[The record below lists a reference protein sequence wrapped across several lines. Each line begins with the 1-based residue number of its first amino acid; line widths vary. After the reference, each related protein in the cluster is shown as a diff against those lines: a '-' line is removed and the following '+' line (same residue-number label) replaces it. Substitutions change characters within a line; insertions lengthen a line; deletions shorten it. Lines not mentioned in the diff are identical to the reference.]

1 VTVVVVG
8 GSASNVGKTT
18 LAAGLIRRHAAR
30 GRTVAVKVSVRER
43 ACETVVLTLRPGDDA
58 EHRRDTGKLLAAGAA
73 CVIWVTVSRA
83 AVRAGLARGLAAAR
97 RLRPATVVFESTS
110 AGIELRRVDD
120 SWFVA
125 GTGAW
130 KPWAERH
137 RRRADHVVSSDDA
150 WALAELPPSAAGVL
164 VLAPAPHSLR
174 DGVAHLAGAL

>member
-1 VTVVVVG
+1 MTIVVVG

-18 LAAGLIRRHAAR
+18 LAARLIEEHAGR

-43 ACETVVLTLRPGDDA
+43 PCETTVLLLGPGDDF

-73 CVIWVTVSRA
+73 CVVWVTVSRA

-97 RLRPATVVFESTS
+97 RLRPAAIVFESTS

-125 GTGAW
+125 GEGAW

-137 RRRADHVVSSDDA
+137 RQRADHVVTSDDA
-150 WALAELPPSAAGVL
+150 W
-164 VLAPAPHSLR
+164 
-174 DGVAHLAGAL
+174 GVAPIAC